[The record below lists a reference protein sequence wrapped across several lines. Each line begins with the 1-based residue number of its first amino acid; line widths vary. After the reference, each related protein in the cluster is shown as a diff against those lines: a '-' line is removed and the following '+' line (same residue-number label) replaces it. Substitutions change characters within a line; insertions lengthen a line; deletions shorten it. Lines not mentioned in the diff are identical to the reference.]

1 MENWKE
7 AFVYIKT
14 EEDEKKWKEIL
25 RHYFPNHYA
34 SSILD
39 KGLVVSKS
47 KKTRKVKRIGISV
60 YGYGWLSATM
70 LFLCPKEH
78 FVHINDFNEFMT
90 TDVYKEIVSR
100 PFYDCL

>member
-1 MENWKE
+1 MKNNQT
-7 AFVYIKT
+7 VYLEIT
-14 EEDEKKWKEIL
+14 SREDEKKWKEFL

-39 KGLVVSKS
+39 EDLVVSKS
-47 KKTRKVKRIGISV
+47 KSLRKVKRIGISV
-60 YGYGWLSATM
+60 DGYGWLSATI

-78 FVHINDFNEFMT
+78 FVHVNDFNEFMT